1 MRNLFPRSN
10 KHLGREGRKGVG
22 IVVPNIVE
30 NSFAIAKSKMY
41 FCTTKNLAYY
51 HYAVIGQKD
60 ASKLGIFKRN
70 GNDVLMV
77 EKEQKNF
84 KKRKGRNPKEETE
97 LLDCKVQSRL
107 SKAELEQVNTFL
119 STAANVNNMSD
130 LIRRLLTRKPIIV
143 YTRDKSLDETITEI
157 IKIRK
162 ELNRIGTNFNQ
173 TVKVINTFKNLG
185 YLNKEVDGILK
196 TIEDVDEL
204 NRSLLSLFD
213 KIGKKWL

>member
-1 MRNLFPRSN
+1 M
-10 KHLGREGRKGVG
+10 E
-22 IVVPNIVE
+22 
-30 NSFAIAKSKMY
+30 
-41 FCTTKNLAYY
+41 
-51 HYAVIGQKD
+51 
-60 ASKLGIFKRN
+60 
-70 GNDVLMV
+70 

-84 KKRKGRNPKEETE
+84 KKGKGRNPKEEKE

-196 TIEDVDEL
+196 TIKDVDEL

-213 KIGKKWL
+213 KLGKKWLQESKQE